1 MQQTLLAEHLAFAT
15 KGDALIV
22 GPDFDPTTENQP
34 AAAHSIPAAADQ
46 VVGVIVIHPADWFAQ
61 DRRPDQVRFRTML
74 LEKPL
79 EHPVDISGKDHIQFT
94 IPGAQTSPS
103 ADSLPHHVK
112 YCYSEHRNLLPRVKD
127 GICCYTEQLRANC
140 VAESIRDRIKTL
152 RKKAKLTLD
161 QLADRA
167 GLSKSYLWE
176 LENREL
182 PRPSGEKL
190 AGLARALDVTVD
202 YLLGSE
208 NLESA
213 EDKAFFREYQ
223 AMSPEARARLR
234 KLAKALDE

>member
-1 MQQTLLAEHLAFAT
+1 
-15 KGDALIV
+15 
-22 GPDFDPTTENQP
+22 
-34 AAAHSIPAAADQ
+34 
-46 VVGVIVIHPADWFAQ
+46 
-61 DRRPDQVRFRTML
+61 
-74 LEKPL
+74 
-79 EHPVDISGKDHIQFT
+79 
-94 IPGAQTSPS
+94 
-103 ADSLPHHVK
+103 LPQ
-112 YCYSEHRNLLPRVKD
+112 VKD
-127 GICCYTEQLRANC
+127 GICCYTEQPRANC
-140 VAESIRDRIKTL
+140 VADTIRDRIKAL